1 MIEIEL
7 TKAEALLY
15 MELIRHN
22 TDELLEQIS
31 QGLDE
36 EITLSEMETTAREN
50 YQTNLKNEAEK
61 VPDLEA
67 EIVALR
73 AKIDSMNL
81 SSKLNKIKFPEIN
94 LDLAP
99 YGYKKNGE
107 PRKRR
112 GRPPI
117 DELPF

>member
-31 QGLDE
+31 QKVDE
-36 EITLSEMETTAREN
+36 EITTSEMEGAAQEN
-50 YQTNLKNEAEK
+50 YRINVEEEAKK
-61 VPDLEA
+61 VPKLEA
-67 EIVALR
+67 EIKQLR
-73 AKIDSMNL
+73 AKIDSENL

-112 GRPPI
+112 GRPPV